1 MISLAII
8 SLKKNIV
15 SMAKSSDDTGDVCM
29 NILRY
34 LCVDVS
40 YFTFPH
46 ATVEVGVV
54 CMQANV
60 EVAVE
65 EII

>member
-1 MISLAII
+1 
-8 SLKKNIV
+8 
-15 SMAKSSDDTGDVCM
+15 MAKLSDDTGDVCM
-29 NILRY
+29 NMLRY
-34 LCVDVS
+34 LRVDVS
-40 YFTFPH
+40 YFTFPR
-46 ATVEVGVV
+46 ATMEVGVV

>member
-15 SMAKSSDDTGDVCM
+15 SMAKLSDDTGDVCM
-29 NILRY
+29 NMLRY
-34 LCVDVS
+34 LRVDVS
-40 YFTFPH
+40 YFTFPR
-46 ATVEVGVV
+46 ATMEVGVV